1 MFQHNVF
8 FGAKWYK
15 TLSNNQ
21 IRTGVKMVF
30 RAVQNIYLFFFSPL
44 CFGFDLVWVFVVIF
58 SLYAIRDDLRSQEKD
73 WERVLGVIT

>member
-1 MFQHNVF
+1 
-8 FGAKWYK
+8 
-15 TLSNNQ
+15 
-21 IRTGVKMVF
+21 MVF
-30 RAVQNIYLFFFSPL
+30 RAVQNIYLFVFFFPL